1 MTAVSLVIG
10 TCPTQTAAS
19 HATVTPWVP
28 SARSVSLRGGSVS
41 VSPGWGGSAVILVA
55 GVRMV

>member
-19 HATVTPWVP
+19 RVTVTPWVP
-28 SARSVSLRGGSVS
+28 SAHFVSLRGAIVNVS
-41 VSPGWGGSAVILVA
+41 QGWGVGAVTPVA
-55 GVRMV
+55 GVPMV

>member
-19 HATVTPWVP
+19 HVTATPWVH
-28 SARSVSLRGGSVS
+28 SARSASQRGDSVS
-41 VSPGWGGSAVILVA
+41 VSPGWGGSVVTLVA